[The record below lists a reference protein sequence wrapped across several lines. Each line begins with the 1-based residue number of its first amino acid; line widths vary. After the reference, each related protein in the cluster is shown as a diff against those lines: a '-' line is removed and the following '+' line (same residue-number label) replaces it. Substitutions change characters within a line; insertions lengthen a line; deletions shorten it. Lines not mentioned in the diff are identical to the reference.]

1 MPTNRSGVRQLLT
14 KIKRERSFDYNLVVA
29 VAPDGALELGN
40 LRISAQEYDEALLIL
55 VSEVIDSSPD
65 ESELLFER
73 HLELRAAFDTDG
85 SFHPE
90 RDCLRDIIN
99 LDKLVLSM

>member
-65 ESELLFER
+65 ESELLFWR
-73 HLELRAAFDTDG
+73 KICLSVTLSFELHSTPMEAFIR
-85 SFHPE
+85 SA
-90 RDCLRDIIN
+90 I
-99 LDKLVLSM
+99 V